1 MAIKPIYFPSDY
13 VVSIQP
19 NFHPTYYIENKELIY
34 FIINK
39 VKQSNVPIGFI
50 TIKDATD
57 FVVEFNGRKCT
68 QIIIKIKNPI
78 KREFAEKITKYE
90 NEIYDEIYLR
100 SPAVDKEKQQEL
112 IKIMQEIWSSFRFI
126 LDDNI
131 YGYLTAITFVEYKA
145 VTREDFLAFDGK
157 KYMEG

>member
-1 MAIKPIYFPSDY
+1 MPKPIYATTDA
-13 VVSIQP
+13 SIKISHKRIP
-19 NFHPTYYIENKELIY
+19 VYYIENKELID

-39 VKQSNVPIGFI
+39 VKQSNVVIDFI

-68 QIIIKIKNPI
+68 QIIIKIKNPT
-78 KREFAEKITKYE
+78 KREFVEKITKYE

-100 SPAVDKEKQQEL
+100 SPVVDKEKRQEL
-112 IKIMQEIWSSFRFI
+112 IRIMQEICSGFRFI

>member
-1 MAIKPIYFPSDY
+1 MARPIYATTDE
-13 VVSIQP
+13 SIKISHKRIP
-19 NFHPTYYIENKELIY
+19 IYYIENKGQIY
-34 FIINK
+34 FIVDK
-39 VKQSNVPIGFI
+39 VKQSNVPIDFL

-90 NEIYDEIYLR
+90 NEIYNEVYLR
-100 SPAVDKEKQQEL
+100 SPVIDKEKQQEL
-112 IKIMQEIWSSFRFI
+112 IRNMQEIWSGFRFI
-126 LDDNI
+126 LDDNT